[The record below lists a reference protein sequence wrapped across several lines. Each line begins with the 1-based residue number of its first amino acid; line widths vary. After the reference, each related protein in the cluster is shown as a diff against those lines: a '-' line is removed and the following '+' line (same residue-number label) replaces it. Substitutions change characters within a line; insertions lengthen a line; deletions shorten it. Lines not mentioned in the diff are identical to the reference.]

1 MTGLIIFI
9 HAVICVLLIAII
21 LMQPGKG
28 GGLTDSMA
36 SAESIFGAKTNVFI
50 IKTTAIFAAIF
61 LVTCLGLAIL
71 SSRKGRSLMAERALP
86 PVSTQ
91 QSSEQQAIPEPPSAA
106 QEPVA
111 QPEPVTQLEVV
122 APAPAADDFQ
132 NNEAPIPVPVPVTAQ
147 PETPKE

>member
-9 HAVICVLLIAII
+9 HAVICILLIAII

-71 SSRKGRSLMAERALP
+71 SSQKGKSLMAERALP

-91 QSSEQQAIPEPPSAA
+91 QAAEPREIPETPPAA
-106 QEPVA
+106 QEAVTR
-111 QPEPVTQLEVV
+111 PEPVT
-122 APAPAADDFQ
+122 PAPAAEDSQ
-132 NNEAPIPVPVPVTAQ
+132 NQEASLPTPIPGTVQ

>member
-71 SSRKGRSLMAERALP
+71 SSQKGKSLMAERALP

-91 QSSEQQAIPEPPSAA
+91 QAPPSAGQAVEPQEIPETPPAA
-106 QEPVA
+106 QEAVTR
-111 QPEPVTQLEVV
+111 PEPVTA
-122 APAPAADDFQ
+122 APAPASAVEPAPAPEPAP
-132 NNEAPIPVPVPVTAQ
+132 EAAAPATQ
-147 PETPKE
+147 Q

>member
-36 SAESIFGAKTNVFI
+36 SAESIFGARTNVFV
-50 IKTTAIFAAIF
+50 IKTTAILAAIF

-71 SSRKGRSLMAERALP
+71 SSQKNKSLMTERALP

-91 QSSEQQAIPEPPSAA
+91 KPAQDAPEVAPA
-106 QEPVA
+106 QESVA
-111 QPEPVTQLEVV
+111 QPEPVVQLEPVTQ
-122 APAPAADDFQ
+122 APAVELA
-132 NNEAPIPVPVPVTAQ
+132 PVPEPA
-147 PETPKE
+147 PEAAAPATQQ

>member
-71 SSRKGRSLMAERALP
+71 SSQKGKSLMAERALP
-86 PVSTQ
+86 PVSTEQ
-91 QSSEQQAIPEPPSAA
+91 AAEPQDTSETSPAA
-106 QEPVA
+106 QEAVT
-111 QPEPVTQLEVV
+111 QPEPVTV
-122 APAPAADDFQ
+122 APVPASAVEPAPAS
-132 NNEAPIPVPVPVTAQ
+132 EAAAPTTQ
-147 PETPKE
+147 Q

>member
-9 HAVICVLLIAII
+9 HAGICILLITII

-36 SAESIFGAKTNVFI
+36 SAESIFGAQTNVFI
-50 IKTTAIFAAIF
+50 IKTTAILAAIF

-71 SSRKGRSLMAERALP
+71 SSQKNKSLMTERALP
-86 PVSTQ
+86 PVSTPKLAQ
-91 QSSEQQAIPEPPSAA
+91 DVPEPTPA

-111 QPEPVTQLEVV
+111 QTQPVT
-122 APAPAADDFQ
+122 PAPALESAP
-132 NNEAPIPVPVPVTAQ
+132 EAEPAPEAAAPAAQ
-147 PETPKE
+147 Q

>member
-9 HAVICVLLIAII
+9 HVVICILLIAII

-36 SAESIFGAKTNVFI
+36 SAESIFGAQTNVFI
-50 IKTTAIFAAIF
+50 IKTTAILAGFF

-71 SSRKGRSLMAERALP
+71 SSQKNKSLMTERALP

-91 QSSEQQAIPEPPSAA
+91 KPAQDVPEPATA

-111 QPEPVTQLEVV
+111 QTQPLTQPEPVT
-122 APAPAADDFQ
+122 PAPADEPAPVSEPVS
-132 NNEAPIPVPVPVTAQ
+132 EAAAPATQ
-147 PETPKE
+147 Q

>member
-9 HAVICVLLIAII
+9 HAVICVFLIAII
-21 LMQPGKG
+21 LMQPGKS

-71 SSRKGRSLMAERALP
+71 SSRKGKSLMAERALP

-91 QSSEQQAIPEPPSAA
+91 QSSKQQVIPEPPSAA

-111 QPEPVTQLEVV
+111 QPEPVTQAPVV
-122 APAPAADDFQ
+122 ESAPASEPAP
-132 NNEAPIPVPVPVTAQ
+132 EAAAPATQ
-147 PETPKE
+147 Q

>member
-71 SSRKGRSLMAERALP
+71 SSQKGKSLMAERALP

-91 QSSEQQAIPEPPSAA
+91 QAAEPREIPETP
-106 QEPVA
+106 PVA
-111 QPEPVTQLEVV
+111 SQPEPVTAAPE
-122 APAPAADDFQ
+122 PAPASEPAP
-132 NNEAPIPVPVPVTAQ
+132 EAAAAPAAQ
-147 PETPKE
+147 Q

>member
-36 SAESIFGAKTNVFI
+36 SAESIFGARTNVFV
-50 IKTTAIFAAIF
+50 IKTTAILAAIF

-71 SSRKGRSLMAERALP
+71 SSQKNKSLMTERALP

-91 QSSEQQAIPEPPSAA
+91 KPAQDAPEAAPA

-111 QPEPVTQLEVV
+111 QPEPAIQLEPVTQ
-122 APAPAADDFQ
+122 APAVESVPVSEPAPEAAAPAAQ
-132 NNEAPIPVPVPVTAQ
+132 Q
-147 PETPKE
+147 

>member
-50 IKTTAIFAAIF
+50 IKTTAIFAVIF

-71 SSRKGRSLMAERALP
+71 SSQKGKSLMAERALP

-91 QSSEQQAIPEPPSAA
+91 QAAELREIPETPPAA
-106 QEPVA
+106 QEAVT
-111 QPEPVTQLEVV
+111 QPEPVTVAPVPVSAVEP
-122 APAPAADDFQ
+122 APAPEPAP
-132 NNEAPIPVPVPVTAQ
+132 EAVVPATQ
-147 PETPKE
+147 Q

>member
-21 LMQPGKG
+21 LMQPGKS

-61 LVTCLGLAIL
+61 LVTCLGLAVL
-71 SSRKGRSLMAERALP
+71 SSRKGKSLMAERALP
-86 PVSTQ
+86 PVSAR
-91 QSSEQQAIPEPPSAA
+91 QAAEPQEIPETLPAA
-106 QEPVA
+106 QEAVTH
-111 QPEPVTQLEVV
+111 PEPVAV
-122 APAPAADDFQ
+122 APAPASAVEPAPTPEPAP
-132 NNEAPIPVPVPVTAQ
+132 EAVAPATQ
-147 PETPKE
+147 Q

>member
-71 SSRKGRSLMAERALP
+71 SSRKGKSLMAERALP

-91 QSSEQQAIPEPPSAA
+91 QVAEPQEIPETPPAA

-111 QPEPVTQLEVV
+111 QPEPVTQAPVV
-122 APAPAADDFQ
+122 ESAPASEPAPEAAAPAAQ
-132 NNEAPIPVPVPVTAQ
+132 Q
-147 PETPKE
+147 

>member
-9 HAVICVLLIAII
+9 HVVICALLIAII

-71 SSRKGRSLMAERALP
+71 SSQKGKSLMAERALP
-86 PVSTQ
+86 PVSAQ
-91 QSSEQQAIPEPPSAA
+91 QAAEPQAIPEPPPAA
-106 QEPVA
+106 QEAVT
-111 QPEPVTQLEVV
+111 QPEPVTA
-122 APAPAADDFQ
+122 APAPASAVEPAPAPEPAP
-132 NNEAPIPVPVPVTAQ
+132 EAVAPATQ
-147 PETPKE
+147 Q

>member
-9 HAVICVLLIAII
+9 HVVICLLLIAII
-21 LMQPGKG
+21 LMQPGKS

-50 IKTTAIFAAIF
+50 IKTTAILAAIF
-61 LVTCLGLAIL
+61 LATCLGLAIL
-71 SSRKGRSLMAERALP
+71 SSQKSKSLMIDRALP

-91 QSSEQQAIPEPPSAA
+91 KTAAQAVSEPTPA

-111 QPEPVTQLEVV
+111 RPVPVA
-122 APAPAADDFQ
+122 APAPASESAPAPEPAP
-132 NNEAPIPVPVPVTAQ
+132 EAAVPTTQ
-147 PETPKE
+147 Q

>member
-71 SSRKGRSLMAERALP
+71 SSQKGKSLMAERALP

-91 QSSEQQAIPEPPSAA
+91 QAAEPREIPETP
-106 QEPVA
+106 PVA
-111 QPEPVTQLEVV
+111 SQPEPVTA
-122 APAPAADDFQ
+122 APDPPPASDPAPEAAAAPAAP
-132 NNEAPIPVPVPVTAQ
+132 AAQ
-147 PETPKE
+147 Q

>member
-9 HAVICVLLIAII
+9 HVVICVLLIAII
-21 LMQPGKG
+21 LMQPGKA

-71 SSRKGRSLMAERALP
+71 SSQKSKSLMTDRALP
-86 PVSTQ
+86 PVATQ
-91 QSSEQQAIPEPPSAA
+91 
-106 QEPVA
+106 
-111 QPEPVTQLEVV
+111 
-122 APAPAADDFQ
+122 
-132 NNEAPIPVPVPVTAQ
+132 
-147 PETPKE
+147 

>member
-21 LMQPGKG
+21 LMQPGKS

-71 SSRKGRSLMAERALP
+71 SSRKGKSLMAERALP

-91 QSSEQQAIPEPPSAA
+91 QSSEQQAIPESPSAA

-111 QPEPVTQLEVV
+111 QPEPVTQAPVV
-122 APAPAADDFQ
+122 ESTPASEPAPEAAAPATQ
-132 NNEAPIPVPVPVTAQ
+132 Q
-147 PETPKE
+147 

>member
-21 LMQPGKG
+21 LMQPGKS

-36 SAESIFGAKTNVFI
+36 SAESIFGAKTNVFV

-71 SSRKGRSLMAERALP
+71 SSRKGKSLMAERALP

-91 QSSEQQAIPEPPSAA
+91 QSPKQQAIPEPPSAA

-111 QPEPVTQLEVV
+111 RPEPVTQAPVV
-122 APAPAADDFQ
+122 EPAPASESAP
-132 NNEAPIPVPVPVTAQ
+132 EAAVPVTQ
-147 PETPKE
+147 Q

>member
-36 SAESIFGAKTNVFI
+36 SAESIFGAKTNVFV

-71 SSRKGRSLMAERALP
+71 SSQKGKSLMAERALP

-91 QSSEQQAIPEPPSAA
+91 QAAEPREIPETPPAA
-106 QEPVA
+106 T
-111 QPEPVTQLEVV
+111 QPEPAT
-122 APAPAADDFQ
+122 PAPAADDSQ
-132 NNEAPIPVPVPVTAQ
+132 NQEASLPTPIPGTVQ

>member
-9 HAVICVLLIAII
+9 HAVICILLIAII

-36 SAESIFGAKTNVFI
+36 SAESIFGARTNVFV
-50 IKTTAIFAAIF
+50 IKTTAILAAIF

-71 SSRKGRSLMAERALP
+71 SSQKNKSLMTERALP
-86 PVSTQ
+86 AVSTQ
-91 QSSEQQAIPEPPSAA
+91 KPAQDAPEAAPA

-111 QPEPVTQLEVV
+111 QPEPVVQLEPVTE
-122 APAPAADDFQ
+122 APAVESAPVSEPAP
-132 NNEAPIPVPVPVTAQ
+132 EAAAPATQ
-147 PETPKE
+147 Q

>member
-36 SAESIFGAKTNVFI
+36 SAESIFGAKTNVFV

-71 SSRKGRSLMAERALP
+71 SSQKGKSLMAERALP

-91 QSSEQQAIPEPPSAA
+91 QAAEPREIPETPPAAQEAVTQPEPVTPA

-111 QPEPVTQLEVV
+111 QSEPVAQAS
-122 APAPAADDFQ
+122 APAPEAA
-132 NNEAPIPVPVPVTAQ
+132 APATQ
-147 PETPKE
+147 Q

>member
-71 SSRKGRSLMAERALP
+71 SSRKGKSLMAERALP

-111 QPEPVTQLEVV
+111 QPEPVTQAPVIES
-122 APAPAADDFQ
+122 APASEPAP
-132 NNEAPIPVPVPVTAQ
+132 EAAAPATQ
-147 PETPKE
+147 Q

>member
-1 MTGLIIFI
+1 MTGLFIFI
-9 HAVICVLLIAII
+9 HVVICILLIAII

-50 IKTTAIFAAIF
+50 IKTTAILAGIF
-61 LVTCLGLAIL
+61 LITCLGLAIL
-71 SSRKGRSLMAERALP
+71 SSQKNKSLMTERALP

-91 QSSEQQAIPEPPSAA
+91 KPAQDVPEPTPA

-111 QPEPVTQLEVV
+111 PSEPVTQAPAAE
-122 APAPAADDFQ
+122 PAPAVEPSPDA
-132 NNEAPIPVPVPVTAQ
+132 TATATQ
-147 PETPKE
+147 Q